1 VKDENFIKN
10 KHIHQPQASERK
22 ILKIFMIKPVLK
34 PGKIANKCTFT
45 IREPAKFFLLFLSI
59 IEINTEKLDD
69 LSKKCENY
77 HFRLIFK
84 LNQQFLAIFS

>member
-1 VKDENFIKN
+1 MKTVLKN
-10 KHIHQPQASERK
+10 KHIHQQQGSERK
-22 ILKIFMIKPVLK
+22 ILKIFTVTPVLK

-45 IREPAKFFLLFLSI
+45 IREPAKIFLLFLSI
-59 IEINTEKLDD
+59 IVFNTAKLDD

-84 LNQQFLAIFS
+84 LTHQFLAIFS